1 MVNTSLTYKTTQC
14 MRIINKNMLLGIEKA
29 KDRALAEN
37 QDLQIMI
44 VKLPSLQIH
53 SSNVNA
59 ESLSPYLR
67 TLPVKLQESMWTRR
81 KSICL
86 QKVDID
92 CQKI

>member
-1 MVNTSLTYKTTQC
+1 
-14 MRIINKNMLLGIEKA
+14 MLLGIEQA

-59 ESLSPYLR
+59 ESLSPYLQ

-81 KSICL
+81 KSIRL
-86 QKVDID
+86 RKVNID
-92 CQKI
+92 C